1 VHVTYYPLSVANLSL
16 TSGSVIGGPIPD
28 LQAYILDQYLQLVPI
43 SAPGE
48 LYIGG
53 AGLARGYL
61 NRPELTAERFIPHP
75 FSGKPGLR
83 LYKTGDQARYLPDGT
98 IEYLGR
104 IDHQVKIRGH
114 RIELG
119 EIEQVLLQYP
129 TVRECVVVTRQSQAG
144 SQQLVA
150 YMVLVQPQQTG
161 EEQAALRSFLR
172 ERLPDYMV
180 PSHFVVLEALPL
192 TSNGKVDRRALPAP
206 EPLADMHQSYTAPR
220 TSVEQ
225 TLTEVWSQVVRLP
238 QVGIHD
244 NFFALGGDS
253 ILSLS
258 LIAQARRAGL
268 QLTVKQLFQAPTI
281 AQLSQLVTPAA
292 PPASSLE
299 QERGSSQGAL
309 TLTPIQRWF

>member
-1 VHVTYYPLSVANLSL
+1 M
-16 TSGSVIGGPIPD
+16 G
-28 LQAYILDQYLQLVPI
+28 
-43 SAPGE
+43 
-48 LYIGG
+48 
-53 AGLARGYL
+53 
-61 NRPELTAERFIPHP
+61 
-75 FSGKPGLR
+75 R
-83 LYKTGDQARYLPDGT
+83 L
-98 IEYLGR
+98 
-104 IDHQVKIRGH
+104 DHQVKLRGY

-119 EIEQVLLQYP
+119 EIEQALLESP
-129 TVRECVVVTRQSQAG
+129 AVRDCVVVVRQSQAG

-150 YMVLVQPQQTG
+150 YVVLAQPQQAVQ
-161 EEQAALRSFLR
+161 EQAGLRSFLR
-172 ERLPDYMV
+172 ERLPEYMV
-180 PSHFVVLEALPL
+180 PSHFVLLEALPL

-225 TLTEVWSQVVRLP
+225 TLTEVWSQVLRLP

-281 AQLSQLVTPAA
+281 AQLSQLVTPVVA
-292 PPASSLE
+292 SLE
-299 QERGSSQGAL
+299 QERDSSQGAL
-309 TLTPIQRWF
+309 TLTPIQRWFFEQPLLNPHHWNQAFLLHLPANLSVARLEQAVQWVLGQHDVCRLRFVRPSSDTADCQASYLPAYKAVPFT